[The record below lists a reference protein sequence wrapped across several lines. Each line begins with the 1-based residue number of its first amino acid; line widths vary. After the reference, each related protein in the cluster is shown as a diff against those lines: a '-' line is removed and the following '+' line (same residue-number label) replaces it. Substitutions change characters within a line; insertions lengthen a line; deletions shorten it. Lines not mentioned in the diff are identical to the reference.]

1 MVGSPYQQ
9 ALDYLYSFVDYETM
23 HQPRDAVSYDLRRMD
38 ELLAQLDN
46 PHLKAESVHI
56 AGTKGKGSIA
66 AMIASALT
74 AAGYKTGLY
83 TSPHLIDIRERF
95 RIDGGFISSAAIVGL
110 VAKLKPEV
118 AAVNRKATYGKL
130 TTFELL
136 TALGFLYFALSGV
149 DFQVVEAGLGGRLDA
164 TNVINAGVC
173 VIASINLDHTE
184 VLGDSLAEIAT
195 EKAGVIKPGS
205 VVVGSPQPDEAA
217 RVIEAACLERGARLV
232 RAGRDVTWEG
242 LGFDNSRQLLN
253 VKGRLDSYRLSLPLL
268 GRYQME
274 NAAVAVAALEVL
286 VEKGFSVSRDSI
298 ISGLERVS
306 WPGRFQI
313 LGHSPLVVADG
324 AHNPA
329 SARELK
335 SSLEHYFKG
344 CSDHSLKGKPFKPAV
359 LVFGTSYDKDIAGIV
374 PELYPFFDRVIATRS
389 RHPRS
394 MAVTSVAGEFGRYGV
409 TAQPMEAVPEAL
421 SLAQEM
427 AGERGFVCITG
438 SLFVVGEAIEY
449 LTGAV

>member
-1 MVGSPYQQ
+1 MDSAYQQ

-38 ELLAQLDN
+38 ELLARLGN

-66 AMIASALT
+66 AMIASGLT

-83 TSPHLIDIRERF
+83 TSPHLVDIRERF
-95 RIDGGFISSAAIVGL
+95 RIDSELIPQAAIVEL
-110 VAKLKPEV
+110 VAALKPEV
-118 AAVNRKATYGKL
+118 TAVNEKAAYGKL

-136 TALGFLYFALSGV
+136 TALGFLYFAREGV
-149 DFQVVEAGLGGRLDA
+149 ALQVVEAGLGGRLDA

-173 VIASINLDHTE
+173 VISSINLDHTE
-184 VLGDSLAEIAT
+184 VLGDSLAAIAA
-195 EKAGVIKPGS
+195 EKAGIIKPGS
-205 VVVGSPQPDEAA
+205 MVVSSPQPDEAA
-217 RVIEAACLERGARLV
+217 RVIELTCLERGAGLV
-232 RAGRDVTWEG
+232 TVGSDVTWEG
-242 LGFDNSRQLLN
+242 LGFDDGRQLLN

-268 GRYQME
+268 GRYQLE

-286 VEKGFSVSRDSI
+286 AEKGFSISQDSV

-313 LGHSPLVVADG
+313 LGHNPLVVADG

-329 SARELK
+329 SARELRM
-335 SSLEHYFKG
+335 SLEHYFG
-344 CSDHSLKGKPFKPAV
+344 SRSFKPAV
-359 LVFGTSYDKDIAGIV
+359 LVFGTSWDKDIAGIV
-374 PELYPFFDRVIATRS
+374 PELYPFFDGVIATRS

-394 MAVTSVAGEFGRYGV
+394 LAVSSVVAEFSKYGV
-409 TAQPMEAVPEAL
+409 EARITETVSEAL
-421 SLAQEM
+421 SLAQAM
-427 AGERGFVCITG
+427 VGEQGFICITG
-438 SLFVVGEAIEY
+438 SLFVVGEAIEHF
-449 LTGAV
+449 TGAA

>member
-1 MVGSPYQQ
+1 MIDSAHQQ
-9 ALDYLYSFVDYETM
+9 ALDYLYSFIDYETM

-38 ELLAQLDN
+38 ELLARLCN
-46 PHLKAESVHI
+46 PHRKAESVHI

-66 AMIASALT
+66 AMIASGLT
-74 AAGYKTGLY
+74 AAGYRTGLY

-95 RIDGGFISSAAIVGL
+95 RINGGFIPPAAMVEL
-110 VAKLKPEV
+110 VAALKPEV
-118 AAVNRKATYGKL
+118 TEVNSKATYGKL

-136 TALGFLYFALSGV
+136 TALGFLYFAREGV
-149 DFQVVEAGLGGRLDA
+149 NFQVVEAGLGGRLDA

-184 VLGDSLAEIAT
+184 VLGNSLAEIAA
-195 EKAGVIKPGS
+195 EKAGIIKPGS
-205 VVVGSPQPDEAA
+205 VVVGSPQPEEAA
-217 RVIEAACLERGARLV
+217 RVIEAACLECGAELIRV
-232 RAGRDVTWEG
+232 GRDVTWEG
-242 LGFDNSRQLLN
+242 LGFDNGRQLLN

-286 VEKGFSVSRDSI
+286 VERGFSIPRSSI
-298 ISGLERVS
+298 IGGLGQVS

-313 LGHSPLVVADG
+313 LGHNPLIVADG

-329 SARELK
+329 SARELRR
-335 SSLEHYFKG
+335 SLEHYFQG
-344 CSDHSLKGKPFKPAV
+344 CCLPEGKPFKPAV
-359 LVFGTSYDKDIAGIV
+359 LVFGASWDKDIAGIV

-389 RHPRS
+389 HHPRS
-394 MAVTSVAGEFGRYGV
+394 VATASVVAEFGKYGV
-409 TAQPMEAVPEAL
+409 EARITEAVPGAL
-421 SLAQEM
+421 SLAREM
-427 AGERGFVCITG
+427 AGEGGFICITG

-449 LTGAV
+449 LTPAV